1 MLGSTSRSISW
12 HAKVSA
18 RLVATA
24 TRRVQLPVQ
33 TARLVCWF
41 EPVVSRV
48 LKDATLNR
56 FKWFNLIRISKSVL
70 PWTILAQ

>member
-1 MLGSTSRSISW
+1 M
-12 HAKVSA
+12 
-18 RLVATA
+18 A
-24 TRRVQLPVQ
+24 TRQVQLPVQ

-48 LKDATLNR
+48 LKDAALNR